1 MSNVQ
6 QHSWLGYHVLFP
18 PGQETG
24 DPDAGSGMV
33 PFTAKQ
39 ALECGSLD
47 TGEPSSGE
55 DVDLTNYSQEKRGL
69 AAAYFEGESAEPRDD
84 EPLWLQVQLQPDFRG

>member
-55 DVDLTNYSQEKRGL
+55 DVDLTNYSQEKRGRL
-69 AAAYFEGESAEPRDD
+69 FVVRKASPWSLSESWGGR
-84 EPLWLQVQLQPDFRG
+84 LRHVLSSLIRR